1 MLRDITGQNI
11 GKPHMAIVLIEKG
24 KPEVITAPVIQG
36 ELGSNFQ
43 ISGRMTTRE
52 TSDIALL
59 IRSGSIA
66 APMEIIEER
75 TVGPSLGAE
84 KHRARFQFG
93 DVGLRRAGR
102 VHLSYYMV
110 MGLISTLALS
120 VNLLLLDRDPSS
132 MLQAT

>member
-1 MLRDITGQNI
+1 
-11 GKPHMAIVLIEKG
+11 MAIVLIEKG

-75 TVGPSLGAE
+75 SVGPSLGAE
-84 KHRARFQFG
+84 NIERGFNS
-93 DVGLRRAGR
+93 VMWGLSPWL
-102 VHLSYYMV
+102 H
-110 MGLISTLALS
+110 
-120 VNLLLLDRDPSS
+120 SS
-132 MLQAT
+132 ACTTW